1 MFLFFYI
8 LTVQFNLDRKV
19 KQTSNQKNTLKDK
32 DILGIFFSV
41 YVEPVTAGT
50 VSGILALSKSLE
62 LCSSPQCSILKRHF
76 SGFLNDGSKVCLI

>member
-1 MFLFFYI
+1 MFLVFI
-8 LTVQFNLDRKV
+8 LTVQFNLGRKV
-19 KQTSNQKNTLKDK
+19 KQKKKKTIKDK

-41 YVEPVTAGT
+41 YVVPVTAGT

-62 LCSSPQCSILKRHF
+62 LCSSSHCSILKNHF

>member
-1 MFLFFYI
+1 MFLVCMFLVFI
-8 LTVQFNLDRKV
+8 LTVQFNLGRKV
-19 KQTSNQKNTLKDK
+19 KQKTIKDK

-41 YVEPVTAGT
+41 YVVPVTAGT

-62 LCSSPQCSILKRHF
+62 LCSSSHCSILKKHF